1 MTFSPGAGHQK
12 LAPSLPINIR
22 AVSSHGSVFDV
33 DASCRLVFP
42 HDAFRSTCSLSVV
55 EARGR
60 VTLFTNVYQS
70 TLADLQD
77 EPRAIRHVSIS
88 LLSCAGYYTV
98 HISQM
103 TRFCILYLCK
113 NLLDKFSERVLNIMC
128 NVGTQC

>member
-77 EPRAIRHVSIS
+77 EPRAIRHVVHLSPVMRW
-88 LLSCAGYYTV
+88 LLHSP
-98 HISQM
+98 HIADDP
-103 TRFCILYLCK
+103 FLYPV
-113 NLLDKFSERVLNIMC
+113 SV
-128 NVGTQC
+128 